1 MSLHELLRAGLLAII
16 TVGAPAGIQGPVVTG
31 MQGIGV
37 STPCAAAV
45 ALATVGFAIEEHM
58 PKGKM
63 FFMGTLSMM
72 VAAGKLPT
80 MTLFSGVTNNVDG
93 AAPNEHCNVA
103 DITTCCPIMRLTLL
117 IDFNPLYA
125 KA

>member
-16 TVGAPAGIQGPVVTG
+16 TVGEPGTQGAEVTG
-31 MQGIGV
+31 TQGIGV

-45 ALATVGFAIEEHM
+45 ALATVGFAIEEHV

-63 FFMGTLSMM
+63 FFIGTLSMM

-93 AAPNEHCNVA
+93 AAPNEHCNAA
-103 DITTCCPIMRLTLL
+103 DITTCCPIMRFDLV
-117 IDFNPLYA
+117 N
-125 KA
+125 